1 MELKIGVI
9 SSVLVALPVS
19 IWLTS
24 RPPQVPNIDV
34 VTTHDFGVV
43 DKGKVAV
50 VNLPVRNLGNA
61 PLKVEGISTS
71 CGCTTAK
78 LSSMVIPAG
87 GEANLRIEYDSN
99 AHEADKGA
107 LERYVFIASND
118 PKDSDLQIK
127 FSVVVRVKKST

>member
-1 MELKIGVI
+1 MGLKIGVI
-9 SSVLVALPVS
+9 SSVLVALPLS
-19 IWLTS
+19 IWLAT
-24 RPPQVPNIDV
+24 RPPQVPDIEV
-34 VTTHDFGVV
+34 VTTHDFGVI

-61 PLKVEGISTS
+61 PLTVEGISTS

-99 AHEADKGA
+99 AHEADKGG

-118 PKDSDLQIK
+118 PKDSDLQLK
-127 FSVVVRVKKST
+127 FSVVVRVNKSN